1 MITRWLFA
9 ICLIAFPHLVA
20 ICLIAFPHLAI
31 AGDWMITPWIAAQET
46 FTDNLFFTSSN
57 RRADLITGLSPG
69 LSITGDSARL
79 HANLSYSPTLA
90 LFAFTPNQNFLGHNL
105 YANGEATLVPDWFF
119 FDARGYMALQPNI
132 PGVSGAFNPSITAP
146 TTAPTTVTPQT
157 LPSAVAPGFVSNQSA
172 IPRSLL
178 SQVSSFTASPFLA
191 HRFGDLGS
199 AEMRYTVNY
208 TDFSGSQN
216 QALVPSGFLVQ
227 NTNSLINEG
236 SASFVTGETFG
247 RFQARFLLDA
257 AQSSGTGVFNNA
269 SQTVEVVDTGYRI
282 DHSVTALASIG
293 HENLRFSGFPPVRID
308 DAIWGVGAQFTP
320 SPDLTLIVNYGHRN
334 GTTAPSASL
343 NYNITGRTT
352 LSASYSEGIS
362 TITQDIANNLAISD
376 INASGQI
383 VDSRTGVPLS
393 LLNPVLGLQA
403 GVFLTKQLTATATTS
418 WERDRVT
425 NYIYHQDNA
434 VLAQSTPGSGVSQE
448 TTGTTLTWSHD
459 VNPLTTTN
467 VSLGYARINL
477 GSPTNINLG
486 ASTNANETLITAGVS
501 VSYLLG
507 PSLTS
512 WASYSYLDRS
522 SPQPLL
528 RAAANVITVGVR
540 KDF

>member
-1 MITRWLFA
+1 MNSGSLRSVQMITRWLFA
-9 ICLIAFPHLVA
+9 ICLIVFPY
-20 ICLIAFPHLAI
+20 LAI
-31 AGDWMITPWIAAQET
+31 AGDWTITPWIAAQET
-46 FTDNLFFTSSN
+46 FTDNVFFTSSN
-57 RRADLITGLSPG
+57 RRSDLITGLSPG
-69 LSITGDSARL
+69 VSITGESARL

-105 YANGEATLVPDWFF
+105 YANGEATIVPDWFF

-146 TTAPTTVTPQT
+146 ASVTPQA
-157 LPSAVAPGFVSNQSA
+157 LPSAVAPGFVNNQSA
-172 IPRSLL
+172 IPSSLL

-199 AEMRYTVNY
+199 AELRYTVNY
-208 TDFSGSQN
+208 TDLSGSQN

-227 NTNSLINEG
+227 NTNSIINEG

-308 DAIWGVGAQFTP
+308 DAIWGIGAQFTP
-320 SPDLTLIVNYGHRN
+320 SPDLTLVVNYGHRN

-383 VDSRTGVPLS
+383 VDRRTGVPLS
-393 LLNPVLGLQA
+393 LLNPVLGLQS

-418 WERDRVT
+418 WDRDRVT

-459 VNPLTTTN
+459 LNPLTATN

-477 GSPTNINLG
+477 GNPTTVNSG
-486 ASTNANETLITAGVS
+486 TSTNSNENLLTVGMS
-501 VSYLLG
+501 VTYLLG

-512 WASYSYLDRS
+512 WASYSFLDRS

>member
-1 MITRWLFA
+1 MNSGSLGSVQMITRWLFA
-9 ICLIAFPHLVA
+9 ICLIVFPY
-20 ICLIAFPHLAI
+20 LAI
-31 AGDWMITPWIAAQET
+31 AGDWTITPWIAAQET
-46 FTDNLFFTSSN
+46 FTDNVFFTSSN
-57 RRADLITGLSPG
+57 RRSDLITGLSPG
-69 LSITGDSARL
+69 VSITGESARL

-105 YANGEATLVPDWFF
+105 YANGEATIVPDWFF

-146 TTAPTTVTPQT
+146 ASVTPQA
-157 LPSAVAPGFVSNQSA
+157 LPSAVAPGFVNNQSA

-191 HRFGDLGS
+191 HRFGDVGS
-199 AEMRYTVNY
+199 AELRYTVNY
-208 TDFSGSQN
+208 TDLSGSQN

-227 NTNSLINEG
+227 NTNSIINEG

-308 DAIWGVGAQFTP
+308 DAIWGIGAQFTP
-320 SPDLTLIVNYGHRN
+320 SPDLTLVVNYGHRN

-448 TTGTTLTWSHD
+448 TTGATLTWSHD
-459 VNPLTTTN
+459 LNPLTTTN

-501 VSYLLG
+501 VTYLLG

-512 WASYSYLDRS
+512 WASYSFLDRS

>member
-1 MITRWLFA
+1 MNLPPGPERVPA
-9 ICLIAFPHLVA
+9 PRVCLVVLDGWGLAEPSPGNAVSLARTPVFDELWQTFPHA
-20 ICLIAFPHLAI
+20 
-31 AGDWMITPWIAAQET
+31 
-46 FTDNLFFTSSN
+46 
-57 RRADLITGLSPG
+57 
-69 LSITGDSARL
+69 
-79 HANLSYSPTLA
+79 TLA
-90 LFAFTPNQNFLGHNL
+90 ACGQAVGLPEGQMGNSEVGHLNLG
-105 YANGEATLVPDWFF
+105 A
-119 FDARGYMALQPNI
+119 
-132 PGVSGAFNPSITAP
+132 GA
-146 TTAPTTVTPQT
+146 VVRQ
-157 LPSAVAPGFVSNQSA
+157 
-172 IPRSLL
+172 
-178 SQVSSFTASPFLA
+178 
-191 HRFGDLGS
+191 DL
-199 AEMRYTVNY
+199 
-208 TDFSGSQN
+208 
-216 QALVPSGFLVQ
+216 
-227 NTNSLINEG
+227 
-236 SASFVTGETFG
+236 
-247 RFQARFLLDA
+247 
-257 AQSSGTGVFNNA
+257 
-269 SQTVEVVDTGYRI
+269 
-282 DHSVTALASIG
+282 
-293 HENLRFSGFPPVRID
+293 VRID
-308 DAIWGVGAQFTP
+308 DAIWGIGAQFTP
-320 SPDLTLIVNYGHRN
+320 SPDLTLVVNYGHRN

-393 LLNPVLGLQA
+393 LLNPVLGLQS

-418 WERDRVT
+418 WDRDRVT

-459 VNPLTTTN
+459 LNPLTATN

-501 VSYLLG
+501 VTYLLG

-512 WASYSYLDRS
+512 WASYSFLDRS